1 MQRLGQE
8 GLTLGHALPPV
19 FGIAGFKNAGK
30 TTLLAALVR
39 ELTARGFRVGSIK
52 HAHHAFDIDH
62 PGKDSWRHRE
72 AGAREVVVVSGQRL
86 AHLQELDGPPPS
98 LDALLARFGAVD
110 LVLAEGYKAS
120 PHRKLEVRRKD
131 APGPALGDA
140 AAGVVAIAADFV
152 PPGVTV
158 PVLPLDDVPAIA
170 DFIVDTLG
178 LPRSASSGEPVSTGA
193 RQPDRG

>member
-1 MQRLGQE
+1 
-8 GLTLGHALPPV
+8 
-19 FGIAGFKNAGK
+19 
-30 TTLLAALVR
+30 
-39 ELTARGFRVGSIK
+39 VGSIK

-98 LDALLARFGAVD
+98 LDALLGRFGNVD

-131 APGPALGDA
+131 APNPALGDA
-140 AAGVVAIAADFV
+140 AAGVVAIAADYT

-170 DFIVDTLG
+170 DFIVDDLG
-178 LPRSASSGEPVSTGA
+178 LPRSAAPRAPVAGGA
-193 RQPDRG
+193 GRPGHG

>member
-8 GLTLGHALPPV
+8 GLTLTRPLPPV

-86 AHLQELDGPPPS
+86 AHLQELDGPPPV
-98 LDALLARFGAVD
+98 LDELLARFGNVD

-120 PHRKLEVRRKD
+120 PHRKLEVRRRA
-131 APGPALGDA
+131 APGPTVGDA
-140 AAGVVAIAADFV
+140 AAGVVAVAADY
-152 PPGVTV
+152 PLPDAAV

-178 LPRSASSGEPVSTGA
+178 LPRSAA
-193 RQPDRG
+193 A